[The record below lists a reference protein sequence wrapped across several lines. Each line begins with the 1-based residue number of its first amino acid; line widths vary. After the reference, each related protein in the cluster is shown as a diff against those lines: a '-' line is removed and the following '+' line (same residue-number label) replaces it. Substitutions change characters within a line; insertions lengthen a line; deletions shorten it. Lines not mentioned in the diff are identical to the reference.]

1 MVSKNVLRKRRAMS
15 VANARRDNAAEFMSA
30 MQGFTSGQTME
41 ASSTLSQETLE
52 NLYRTNFICRK
63 VCDLYASDMV
73 SAGVEWS
80 CDKDRAD
87 LLEKEFSKLQVWGA
101 LEQAIKLARLY
112 GGSIVFMGTA
122 TSKTDAELN
131 QGEKLTYLRVF
142 DRYEAKPDTA
152 NLVPTGARM
161 GEPMSYDISPVI
173 TTDGIKA
180 DESRCLRFIGAALPA
195 KLAKSEDL
203 WGDSVLQAMASRIRI
218 FDGATQ
224 GVGELMKRCYLR
236 SIGISGFWDAMGDEG
251 PLSTDQIT
259 KALGML
265 NQTQTIYGLTVMDAN
280 DSFSSQS
287 YSFGGVKDVL
297 DQISQQLAGACDV
310 PLVRLF
316 GMSPAGFSTGE
327 SDLKA
332 YYGSILKAQESMLRA
347 PIRRIAEQIL
357 TSNGMATEDLDFKF
371 IPLAQQSQTE
381 KMAAAQQGVS
391 TIIAAKDAGLISD
404 ARALEEV
411 RRLAETTGL
420 FTTITDADIQALN
433 IPDVPAAPDPAALLA
448 PTGEGVTNGLV

>member
-1 MVSKNVLRKRRAMS
+1 MS

-173 TTDGIKA
+173 TPAGIQA
-180 DESRCLRFIGAALPA
+180 DEGRCVRFIGAALPA
-195 KLAKSEDL
+195 KLAQREDL

-371 IPLAQQSQTE
+371 IPLAQQSQME

>member
-1 MVSKNVLRKRRAMS
+1 MS

-122 TSKTDAELN
+122 TDAELN

>member
-1 MVSKNVLRKRRAMS
+1 M
-15 VANARRDNAAEFMSA
+15 
-30 MQGFTSGQTME
+30 
-41 ASSTLSQETLE
+41 
-52 NLYRTNFICRK
+52 
-63 VCDLYASDMV
+63 
-73 SAGVEWS
+73 
-80 CDKDRAD
+80 
-87 LLEKEFSKLQVWGA
+87 
-101 LEQAIKLARLY
+101 
-112 GGSIVFMGTA
+112 
-122 TSKTDAELN
+122 
-131 QGEKLTYLRVF
+131 
-142 DRYEAKPDTA
+142 
-152 NLVPTGARM
+152 
-161 GEPMSYDISPVI
+161 
-173 TTDGIKA
+173 
-180 DESRCLRFIGAALPA
+180 
-195 KLAKSEDL
+195 
-203 WGDSVLQAMASRIRI
+203 
-218 FDGATQ
+218 
-224 GVGELMKRCYLR
+224 
-236 SIGISGFWDAMGDEG
+236 
-251 PLSTDQIT
+251 
-259 KALGML
+259 
-265 NQTQTIYGLTVMDAN
+265 
-280 DSFSSQS
+280 
-287 YSFGGVKDVL
+287 
-297 DQISQQLAGACDV
+297 